1 MDAYTCTHWF
11 KTLRDYLSNYFTDI
25 GGNLEIDLA
34 FCLDGSQV
42 VTQDNFTHFLS
53 FIKAITASLNVSENG
68 THVAVA
74 LYGNTPK
81 LVIDFD
87 DHYNQ
92 SSLESAVDAIIYPG
106 SRLSNMGAGLSLV
119 TTGLFNSNAARPNAT
134 RVLVVLTA
142 SKSQDDIEVPSY
154 GLLAINKVN
163 IFIIGVGIEYSLG
176 QLREISSDPDS
187 SFVVTYISGENLA
200 LATSSFKVTLAIGIH
215 YLFYYYFCLKT
226 IYLKTL
232 AKNHVFQFSKA
243 TNQLI

>member
-1 MDAYTCTHWF
+1 M
-11 KTLRDYLSNYFTDI
+11 
-25 GGNLEIDLA
+25 A

-42 VTQDNFTHFLS
+42 VTQDNFSQFLS
-53 FIKAITASLNVSENG
+53 FIKAVTASLNVSENG

-74 LYGNTPK
+74 LYGNIPK

-87 DHYNQ
+87 DHFNQ

-119 TTGLFNSNAARPNAT
+119 STGLFNSDAARPNAA

-154 GLLAINKVN
+154 GLLINSNVN
-163 IFIIGVGIEYSLG
+163 IFIIGVGTEYSLG
-176 QLREISSDPDS
+176 QLREISSNPDV

-200 LATSSFKVTLAIGIH
+200 VETSSFKETLAKGIH
-215 YLFYYYFCLKT
+215 YYP
-226 IYLKTL
+226 
-232 AKNHVFQFSKA
+232 FS
-243 TNQLI
+243 